1 MAVPARYTGEV
12 KNAPPVRLFRPGDG
26 ALPPALTGRGVQ
38 QGVLSRC
45 LGDLVAGV
53 APPHNVVLLGP
64 RGNGKTVL
72 LQWFRAACAERSVAV
87 EALTPHRIASREAL
101 ADALTPRRG
110 IARWLPRKVGVAAVG
125 SAEWQPD
132 GPVRQDFIRALIAR
146 CRRKPLAVLLDE
158 AHTLAPDVGG
168 ALLNASQQVR
178 ADAPFLLVLA
188 GTPGLPDRLSAM
200 DASFWSRLGKGL
212 LPVGRLDDAAAREA
226 LVRPLADH
234 RVVFEKDAL
243 DVVIEHSQRYPYFIQ
258 LWGDELWERHAASGA
273 ARITTDAVAAARP
286 AVAASV
292 ADYCQTRYRE
302 LRAAGLL
309 DAAVAVAPLF
319 QQACADATATEP
331 ELEAALAGT
340 VAGDEAG
347 RFAALAKLNRLGFV
361 WRPPGQAPP
370 AAWSAGIP
378 SLTTY
383 VLEHAPRV
391 EDPPGAVWPEGGGRE
406 TAG

>member
-1 MAVPARYTGEV
+1 MNTPSA
-12 KNAPPVRLFRPGDG
+12 RLFRPGDG

-64 RGNGKTVL
+64 RGNGKTAL

-87 EALTPHRIASREAL
+87 ESLTPHRIASREAL

-110 IARWLPRKVGVAAVG
+110 IARWLPRKVGVASLG
-125 SAEWQPD
+125 SAEWRAD
-132 GPVRQDFIRALIAR
+132 GPARHDLTRALIAR

-168 ALLNASQQVR
+168 DLLNASQQVR

-212 LPVGRLDDAAAREA
+212 LPVGRLDDTAAREA
-226 LVRPLADH
+226 LVRPLAGH
-234 RVVFEKDAL
+234 HVVFDADAL
-243 DVVIEHSQRYPYFIQ
+243 DAVVEHSQRYPYFIQ
-258 LWGDELWERHAASGA
+258 LWGDELWQRRAAGGA
-273 ARITTDAVAAARP
+273 ARITTDLVEATEP
-286 AVAASV
+286 AVAVSV
-292 ADYCQTRYRE
+292 ADYYQIRYRE
-302 LRAAGLL
+302 LRAEGLL

-319 QQACADATATEP
+319 QAGADATAAEP
-331 ELEAALAGT
+331 ELETALAGA
-340 VAGDEAG
+340 VAGNEADC
-347 RFAALAKLNRLGFV
+347 FAALAQLNRLGFV
-361 WRPPGQAPP
+361 WCPPGQTPP

-383 VLEHAPRV
+383 VLEHATR
-391 EDPPGAVWPEGGGRE
+391 R
-406 TAG
+406 